1 MRLRALIVLLPV
13 VALGLVAGCPAS
25 KPRVVLYCAQDRE
38 FAEGLLADFT
48 KAHGVEVATRFDTE
62 ADKSVSLYNALVQEK
77 DRPRADV
84 FWNNEILS
92 TLRLQRLGMLE
103 PYDSPA
109 AKPFPDFAKAPDH
122 TWHAFAARA
131 RVLLV
136 NTKLI
141 PEAERPKSLLEL
153 TDAKW
158 KGKVAM
164 AKPLFGT
171 TATQAACLFEVLGS
185 EKAKAYYLGLR
196 DNGIQIV
203 PGNKQSAE
211 GVGDGRFAV
220 GMTDTDDA
228 MGEIKAGKPVVMIFP
243 DRDGNADNPR
253 MGTLF
258 IPNSVGIIKGG
269 PNPQAARKLVDF
281 LLSVEVEKRMAEG
294 GGYQI
299 PLNPE
304 VTADLPKEVERPKG
318 SGGTVKPMA
327 ADFGKAADGWD
338 EVQTFLRNEFARP

>member
-1 MRLRALIVLLPV
+1 MRRHAWVLFLV
-13 VALGLVAGCPAS
+13 VAAVAAGCTGG

-48 KAHGVEVATRFDTE
+48 KEHGVEVAQTFDTE
-62 ADKSVSLYNALVQEK
+62 KDKSVSLYNRLIQEK
-77 DRPRADV
+77 DRPRCDV

-109 AKPFPDFAKAPDH
+109 AKPFPDFAKAKDH
-122 TWHAFAARA
+122 TWHAFAGRA

-136 NTKLI
+136 NTRLV
-141 PEAERPKSLLEL
+141 PEAERPKSVLEL
-153 TDAKW
+153 TAAKW

-164 AKPLFGT
+164 AKPQFGT
-171 TATQAACLFEVLGS
+171 TATEAACLFEVLGAD
-185 EKAKAYYLGLR
+185 KAKAYYLGLR
-196 DNGIQIV
+196 DNGVQIV

-211 GVGDGRFAV
+211 GVGDGQFAV

-253 MGTLF
+253 LGTLF
-258 IPNSVGIIKGG
+258 IPNTVAVIKGG

-281 LLSVEVEKRMAEG
+281 LLSAPVEKKLAEG

-304 VTADLPKEVERPKG
+304 VKADLPREIERPKG
-318 SGGTVKPMA
+318 SGGTVKPMDV
-327 ADFGKAADGWD
+327 DFGKAADGWD
-338 EVQTFLRNEFARP
+338 DVQTFLRNEFARP